1 MAGKLGGSDDEPVTE
16 INVVPLVDII
26 LVVLIIFMVTATR
39 LDDLGIKV
47 QLPEA
52 STGEA
57 TESSP
62 LGITVAADGQLLLDG
77 ETVTEAQLRERVR
90 AAKAENKDVV
100 CLIAGDKEARHG
112 DVTHV
117 IDLVKQEGVLKFAIN
132 IEPVSA
138 TVADA
143 P

>member
-1 MAGKLGGSDDEPVTE
+1 MAGKLGGHGDEPVTD

-57 TESSP
+57 TDNSS
-62 LGITVAADGQLLLDG
+62 LGITVTNDGQLLLDG
-77 ETVTEAQLRERVR
+77 EIVTETQLRARVR
-90 AAKAENKDVV
+90 EERAKNKDVV
-100 CLIAGDKEARHG
+100 CLIAGDKDAKHG

-132 IEPVSA
+132 IEPVA
-138 TVADA
+138 VAADVQ